1 MVGWIGFRNQ
11 SSVNE
16 RTRAAA
22 EEGEWWVDGKQT
34 IKERRNSRCSLWR
47 GVERSDGRQKED
59 EVWRWIGLW
68 MKDNTS
74 MGFSFSSIHCARPKT
89 ISIGEYRSSSRLPL
103 PCSLHHRH
111 QRQWT
116 RFKYTLRGCQKRIQR
131 LFSSTNSACFAFPSV
146 RGGNLFMWTSS
157 PRPNQIHYFT
167 ILSYPPN
174 AVLVVLSC
182 PAAAAA
188 ADEGIIYSVCVCL
201 LIHLCNICP

>member
-1 MVGWIGFRNQ
+1 MDGWIGFRKQ

-16 RTRAAA
+16 RTRA
-22 EEGEWWVDGKQT
+22 EEEEEEWWVDGKQT

-74 MGFSFSSIHCARPKT
+74 MGFSFSSIYCARPKT
-89 ISIGEYRSSSRLPL
+89 ISIGEYRSSARLPL
-103 PCSLHHRH
+103 PCSLHHHRH
-111 QRQWT
+111 QRQWA

-131 LFSSTNSACFAFPSV
+131 LFCSTSSACFAFRSV

-157 PRPNQIHYFT
+157 PQPNQIHYFT
-167 ILSYPPN
+167 LSYPILPTQCC
-174 AVLVVLSC
+174 AGGPVLSSC
-182 PAAAAA
+182 CCWWR
-188 ADEGIIYSVCVCL
+188 DNLFGVCL
-201 LIHLCNICP
+201 FADPLV